1 MPKIRLGS
9 RTSISSS
16 STQNAKKMIKV
27 DFYVTD
33 VMNFDKNVK
42 KSFVLK
48 IESGVSRV
56 SGGKSSLKFAKK
68 EKNHALEENH
78 RKS

>member
-1 MPKIRLGS
+1 MYKYIGHTFSLLSSNTFWEVALPFRLLTPKLQENDKIL
-9 RTSISSS
+9 
-16 STQNAKKMIKV
+16 

-42 KSFVLK
+42 KSFLLK

-56 SGGKSSLKFAKK
+56 
-68 EKNHALEENH
+68 
-78 RKS
+78 

>member
-1 MPKIRLGS
+1 M
-9 RTSISSS
+9 T
-16 STQNAKKMIKV
+16 KV

-68 EKNHALEENH
+68 AKNHALEVALPFRLPRVKI
-78 RKS
+78 RKNPR